1 MTEHSSTLFHPVVWS
16 WFVDA
21 FREPTPI
28 QTQAWE
34 HIRAQRAV
42 LVAAPTGSGKTLAAF
57 FAVID
62 QMIHDA
68 PSGTLEETT
77 RVVYVSPLKALSNDI
92 HRNLEVPLH
101 GIRDRLRAHGLPDA
115 AIRVGVRTGDTTQAE
130 RQSMRR
136 ESPHILVTT
145 PESLYL
151 LLTSASGRKMLAAT
165 RTVIVDEIH
174 ALVQT
179 KRGAHLALSLQRLE
193 ALTGRSLQRIGLSA
207 TQKPIQQV
215 AQFLVGAATDGAR
228 SCEIVNAGH
237 IRDRDVALELP
248 PAPLEA
254 VMSGEVWVD
263 VYNRLAALVLEHRTT
278 LIFVNTRRT
287 AERVTFQLGERLGK
301 ENVAAHHGSLAKE
314 ARFDAEQRLK
324 SGHLRAMVATA
335 SLELGI
341 DIGDVDLVC
350 QLGSPRGIAAFLQ
363 RVGRSGHGPA
373 ALPKG
378 RLFPLSRDDLV
389 DCVALLDCVRRGELD
404 VLHMPHCPLDVL
416 AQQIVAEVA
425 CEEWSEDALYEN
437 VRGAW
442 PYRDLWR
449 TEFNAVVA
457 MLSDG
462 FATRRGR
469 RAAYLHR
476 DAVNKRL
483 RARKGARL
491 TATTSGGAIPD
502 QADYR
507 VVLEPSGNNVG
518 TLSEDFAIECNTGDI
533 FQLGNLSY
541 RVLRVERGTVR
552 VEDARGAPPT
562 VPFWLGE
569 APGRT
574 AELSAGVAR
583 LRTIA
588 AEHLGDVSEEAL
600 QAALQ
605 SLQSEFN
612 LSLIAA
618 QQLVD
623 YLGAAK
629 ALLGELPT
637 QTCVVLERFFDEVG
651 NQQLVIHAPF
661 GIRINR
667 VWGLA
672 LRKRFCR
679 QFNFELQA
687 AATDDAII
695 LSLGE
700 THSFAL
706 DDVARYLK
714 SRSVREVL
722 IQALLDA
729 PLFGIRWRWVVSIG
743 LAVPRFRG
751 GRKTPAPL
759 QRILAEDLMS
769 VVFPDGVACAE
780 NVHGAREIPD
790 HPLVKQ
796 TLSDCLNEAMDI
808 NGMEQ
813 VLRDME
819 RGAIRVVARDVSHP
833 SPLAQEI
840 LNARPYAFLDDAP
853 LEERRTQAVASRRW
867 LDPRQAAEFGHLDQA
882 AIERVCAEVWP
893 DVASADELHDVLM
906 QLGWTSQ
913 EWAARAGWSGYFDV
927 LLEQGRATRF
937 QLNHAGAGWVATES
951 LPMVR
956 TVYADAT
963 WSPEVVIPC
972 ECLERDWM
980 AEGAVVEI
988 VRGHLQVTGPMT
1000 PEQLAERL
1008 HLPVATIMQSLAV
1021 LEAEGFAMRGHF
1033 RAGAAAD
1040 GIEFCERRLLARIH
1054 RYTIERLRAE
1064 IEPVS
1069 SAQFMRFLLAWQGI
1083 SGTEQRAQGPQA
1095 LLRVIEQLEGFEAP
1109 AVSWETDLLPRR
1121 LAEYDPDW
1129 LDGLCASGRVVWTRL
1144 SPIRL
1149 APGKEHLSGPVRT
1162 TPMALLTRR
1171 ELMLWQT
1178 LAKRDA
1184 SPVVEPSLLSS
1195 NAQRC
1200 IAVLRTRGAS
1210 FVDELISQSGLLHAQ
1225 VEDALSELVA
1235 AGHVTADSFRGLRAM
1250 LMTADKK
1257 RGPRGRKLARAGIEE
1272 AGRWTVLPS
1281 PDPVAQDAAA
1291 RSEHVERIARKL
1303 LARYG
1308 VVFKK
1313 MLTREAAWLPS
1324 WYELLTVYRRLEAR
1338 GEIRGGRFVANVM
1351 GEQFAATEAIASLR
1365 ALRKPPAVPEFIALS
1380 AADPLN
1386 LVGVLT
1392 PGARVPALAGNRIL
1406 LRDGETIAMEIGG
1419 EVRFIEPLNPEDEW
1433 QVRTALLRQPL
1444 LPSLR
1449 HYAN

>member
-1 MTEHSSTLFHPVVWS
+1 MTEYINSSPFHPVVWS

-28 QTQAWE
+28 QVEAWT
-34 HIRAQRAV
+34 HIRAQRTV

-57 FAVID
+57 FTVID
-62 QMIHDA
+62 QMVRDA
-68 PSGTLEETT
+68 LNGTLGETT

-101 GIRDRLRAHGLPDA
+101 GIRDRLRSLGLPDA
-115 AIRVGVRTGDTTQAE
+115 TIRVGVRTGDTTQAA

-151 LLTSASGRKMLAAT
+151 LLTSASGRKMLTAT

-179 KRGAHLALSLQRLE
+179 KRGVHLALSLQRLE
-193 ALTGRSLQRIGLSA
+193 ALTGRTLQRIGLSA

-215 AQFLVGAATDGAR
+215 AQFLAGAAGDSAR

-237 IRDRDVALELP
+237 VRDRDLALELP
-248 PAPLEA
+248 QAPLEA
-254 VMSGEVWVD
+254 VMSGEVWAD
-263 VYNRLAALVLEHRTT
+263 VYNRLAALALEHRTT

-324 SGHLRAMVATA
+324 SGHLRALVATA

-416 AQQIVAEVA
+416 AQQLVAEVA
-425 CEEWSEDALYEN
+425 CEEWGEEALYDN

-442 PYRDLWR
+442 PYRDLSR
-449 TEFNAVVA
+449 SGFNAVVA

-518 TLSEDFAIECNTGDI
+518 TLSEDFAIECNAGDI

-588 AEHLGDVSEEAL
+588 AEHLGDVSEPAL
-600 QAALQ
+600 QAALV
-605 SLQSEFN
+605 SLQSEFS
-612 LSLIAA
+612 LSVIAA

-637 QTCVVLERFFDEVG
+637 QTCVVLERFFDEAG

-667 VWGLA
+667 AWGLA

-687 AATDDAII
+687 AATDDAIV

-706 DDVARYLK
+706 DEVARYLN

-722 IQALLDA
+722 VQALLDA
-729 PLFGIRWRWVVSIG
+729 PLFGIRWRWVASIG

-796 TLSDCLNEAMDI
+796 TIADCLNEAMDI
-808 NGMEQ
+808 DGMEQ

-819 RGAIRVVARDVSHP
+819 CGAIRVVARDVSHP

-867 LDPRQAAEFGHLDQA
+867 LDPRQAAEFGHLDPD

-893 DVASADELHDVLM
+893 EVASADELHDVLM
-906 QLGWTSQ
+906 QLGWMSQ
-913 EWAARAGWSGYFDV
+913 EGAIRAGWNVYFDE
-927 LLEQGRATRF
+927 LLESGRATRL
-937 QLNHAGAGWVATES
+937 QPKLASAGWVATES

-956 TVYADAT
+956 TVYADAAC
-963 WSPEVVIPC
+963 SPEVVIPP
-972 ECLERDWM
+972 ECLLRDWTK
-980 AEGAVVEI
+980 EGAVAEI
-988 VRGHLQVTGPMT
+988 VRGHLQVTGPAT
-1000 PEQLAERL
+1000 PEQLGARL
-1008 HLPVATIMQSLAV
+1008 HLPLPTIWQSLAV
-1021 LEAEGFAMRGHF
+1021 LETEGFAMRGHF
-1033 RAGAAAD
+1033 RPGAAS
-1040 GIEFCERRLLARIH
+1040 IEFCERRLLARIH

-1069 SAQFMRFLLAWQGI
+1069 SAQFMRFLFAWQGV

-1109 AVSWETDLLPRR
+1109 AVAWETDLLPRR

-1144 SPIRL
+1144 SPTRL
-1149 APGKEHLSGPVRT
+1149 AQGKEHLSGPVRT

-1171 ELMLWQT
+1171 EFMLWQT
-1178 LAKRDA
+1178 LAKRDVLPA
-1184 SPVVEPSLLSS
+1184 AEPTLLSS

-1210 FVDELISQSGLLHAQ
+1210 FVDELITQSGLLHAQ

-1235 AGHVTADSFRGLRAM
+1235 AGYVTADSFRGLRAM

-1281 PDPVAQDAAA
+1281 PDAVAQDAGA
-1291 RSEHVERIARKL
+1291 RAEYVERIARKL
-1303 LARYG
+1303 LIRYG

-1351 GEQFAATEAIASLR
+1351 GEQFAAVEAIASLR

-1406 LRDGETIAMEIGG
+1406 LRNGETIAVEIGG
-1419 EVRFIEPLNPEDEW
+1419 DVRFVEPLNPEDEW